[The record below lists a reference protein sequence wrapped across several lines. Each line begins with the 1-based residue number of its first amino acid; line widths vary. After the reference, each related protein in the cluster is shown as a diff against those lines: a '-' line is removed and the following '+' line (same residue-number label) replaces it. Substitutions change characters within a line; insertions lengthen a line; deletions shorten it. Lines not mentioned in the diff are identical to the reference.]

1 MKLSQLTPEQKTRL
15 LAELDGWTFHSS
27 KDNAQGFA
35 RPEYWLDSDGEP
47 YYCDAIQLPVK
58 YLTSYDAIIPLVQ
71 KLDENLINKFIY
83 ALQIDILKRCPI
95 VGSDEAMFM
104 ASELDCWH
112 QLKATPS
119 QLCDAVLVA
128 TGKAEL

>member
-71 KLDENLINKFIY
+71 KLHKCGDVEKDVMEHCCVFTLN
-83 ALQIDILKRCPI
+83 
-95 VGSDEAMFM
+95 
-104 ASELDCWH
+104 
-112 QLKATPS
+112 ATPS